1 MLELKSGILLADR
14 YTLRRRLGGTGDFA
28 VWLAGDRVTRTD
40 VALKLLVGDAARAP
54 ALRREWQTGLRLM
67 HPHIVRAFE
76 YHEPANAAS
85 PPAYSMQ
92 FIDGPALD
100 VLALAPPADILPPLA
115 LLADALRY
123 AHGKNIVHRDLKAAN
138 VLLDGN
144 GAPYLIDFSA
154 AAARGENPGGG
165 SLIARSPQQLAGVPA
180 EPADD
185 IFALGGLLYELV
197 GGRSP
202 YSSAA
207 TERDIRERVAAPLT
221 AAGLPPEVT
230 ALVAAMLSKDP
241 RARPTAEVVIESLR
255 EAGFPPGP
263 APRRYV
269 AGAGA
274 PGDVLIESGDAYT
287 RPPPRRR
294 AAAGT
299 CGPPGLRPRTVGIL
313 LALLVAALL
322 GVVFLLPGLV
332 QPPRTAG
339 PAEAPAAGT
348 GEEAPAAEPADGAE
362 PEQDE
367 PEKARDLTEEELG
380 RLLAQVKALEARG
393 VERWGGVTWQS
404 VRDAYAAGDEAYLA
418 QKYAEATTQYAAA
431 LEKLQPLRSQVDT
444 VFDSTLADAR
454 AAFENGDADDAVR
467 LYELAVAITPGH
479 AGAEAGLTRARNL
492 DQVLALT
499 EQGLALERDLEL
511 AAALDSFARAVEID
525 PAWAVAAD
533 GLARVRETIR
543 QTDFDARMSE
553 GLNALAT
560 GDYAAARAAFRMAQ
574 ELDPASSEPADGLLQ
589 VDQALRLGDIA
600 ALEQEAAAL
609 ADAEQWDAAVEAYGR
624 ILELDGNLDF
634 AQTGLA
640 AAEERVRLHQRLD
653 AYLADPDSLSA
664 DHTMQQATQLVV
676 DITRMD
682 KVGPRLADQR
692 DELARLLKRAAT
704 PLTVTLVSDAMT
716 NVAIYKVGKL
726 GVFAQ
731 TELELRPG
739 TYVAVGSR
747 PGYRD
752 VRREFRV
759 APEVEM
765 EPVVVQCEEPI

>member
-165 SLIARSPQQLAGVPA
+165 SLIARSPQQLAGLPA

-197 GGRSP
+197 SGRSP
-202 YSSAA
+202 YSSAD
-207 TERDIRERVAAPLT
+207 TERDIRERIAAPLT
-221 AAGLPPEVT
+221 AEGLPPELT
-230 ALVAAMLSKDP
+230 ALVASMLAKDP
-241 RARPTAEVVIESLR
+241 RARPTAEEVIERLR
-255 EAGFPPGP
+255 GAGFPPGP

-287 RPPPRRR
+287 GRRR
-294 AAAGT
+294 AVAPPPDLAAHR
-299 CGPPGLRPRTVGIL
+299 GLRPRTVGIL

-339 PAEAPAAGT
+339 PAEAPDAGT
-348 GEEAPAAEPADGAE
+348 GEASPDVEPADDAV

-367 PEKARDLTEEELG
+367 PEKARDPTEEVLG
-380 RLLAQVKALEARG
+380 RLLAQVKTLEGRA
-393 VERWGGVTWQS
+393 VERWGGVAWQ
-404 VRDAYAAGDEAYLA
+404 
-418 QKYAEATTQYAAA
+418 
-431 LEKLQPLRSQVDT
+431 
-444 VFDSTLADAR
+444 
-454 AAFENGDADDAVR
+454 
-467 LYELAVAITPGH
+467 
-479 AGAEAGLTRARNL
+479 
-492 DQVLALT
+492 
-499 EQGLALERDLEL
+499 
-511 AAALDSFARAVEID
+511 
-525 PAWAVAAD
+525 
-533 GLARVRETIR
+533 
-543 QTDFDARMSE
+543 
-553 GLNALAT
+553 
-560 GDYAAARAAFRMAQ
+560 
-574 ELDPASSEPADGLLQ
+574 
-589 VDQALRLGDIA
+589 
-600 ALEQEAAAL
+600 
-609 ADAEQWDAAVEAYGR
+609 
-624 ILELDGNLDF
+624 
-634 AQTGLA
+634 
-640 AAEERVRLHQRLD
+640 
-653 AYLADPDSLSA
+653 
-664 DHTMQQATQLVV
+664 
-676 DITRMD
+676 
-682 KVGPRLADQR
+682 
-692 DELARLLKRAAT
+692 
-704 PLTVTLVSDAMT
+704 
-716 NVAIYKVGKL
+716 
-726 GVFAQ
+726 
-731 TELELRPG
+731 
-739 TYVAVGSR
+739 
-747 PGYRD
+747 
-752 VRREFRV
+752 
-759 APEVEM
+759 
-765 EPVVVQCEEPI
+765 

>member
-165 SLIARSPQQLAGVPA
+165 SLIARSPQQLAGLPA

-197 GGRSP
+197 SGRSP
-202 YSSAA
+202 YSSAD
-207 TERDIRERVAAPLT
+207 TERDIRERIAAPLT
-221 AAGLPPEVT
+221 AEGLPPELT
-230 ALVAAMLSKDP
+230 ALVASMLAKDP
-241 RARPTAEVVIESLR
+241 RARPTAEEVIERLR
-255 EAGFPPGP
+255 GAGFAPGP

-287 RPPPRRR
+287 GRRR
-294 AAAGT
+294 AVAPPPDLAAHR
-299 CGPPGLRPRTVGIL
+299 GLRPRTVGIL

-339 PAEAPAAGT
+339 PAEAPDAGT
-348 GEEAPAAEPADGAE
+348 GEASPDVEPADDAVPAPDDGV
-362 PEQDE
+362 
-367 PEKARDLTEEELG
+367 KARAATEEVLG
-380 RLLAQVKALEARG
+380 RLLAQVKTLEGRA
-393 VERWGGVTWQS
+393 VERWGGVAWQE
-404 VRDAYAAGDEAYLA
+404 VRAAYAAGDEAYLA
-418 QKYAEATTQYAAA
+418 QNYAAATAQYAVA

-634 AQTGLA
+634 AQTGLV
-640 AAEERVRLHQRLD
+640 AAEDRVRLHQRLD
-653 AYLADPDSLSA
+653 AYLGDPDSLSA

-759 APEVEM
+759 APEVAM